1 MKHRHHL
8 IPIVLA
14 LGLLSSNASA
24 AEAPPQNVV
33 GLAASATLEVNKDL
47 LSVTLGTSREGSEAS
62 AVQAGL
68 QQALDA
74 ALAEARKFAKPGQI
88 EVRTGAFSVAPRY
101 SGKGGITGWQGSA
114 ELIVEGR
121 DIPGIARLAGSL
133 GGLSVVRVVSLL
145 SREQREK
152 VESEV
157 AAQAI
162 ARYRAKAADYA
173 RQFGFNG
180 FSLREVNVGSSEPQA
195 AVAYESMK
203 SRVSFQSDSAPLPV
217 ELGKG
222 SVTVTVSGTVQLT
235 R

>member
-1 MKHRHHL
+1 MNRQHL
-8 IPIVLA
+8 IPAVLA
-14 LGLLSSNASA
+14 LGLLSSAVSA

-47 LSVTLGTSREGSEAS
+47 LSVTLSTSREGSEAA

-88 EVRTGAFSVAPRY
+88 EVQTGAFSVFPRH
-101 SGKGGITGWQGSA
+101 SGKGLITGWQGTA

-121 DIPGIARLAGSL
+121 DIPGIARLVANLGSL
-133 GGLSVVRVVSLL
+133 SIARVASVL

-157 AAQAI
+157 AARAI
-162 ARYRAKAADYA
+162 ASFQAKASGYA
-173 RQFGFNG
+173 RQFGFSG
-180 FSLREVNVGSSEPQA
+180 FSLREVNVGTSEPMA
-195 AVAYESMK
+195 AMAYESSKRSM
-203 SRVSFQSDSAPLPV
+203 QAELAAALPV

-222 SVTVTVSGTVQLT
+222 SVTVTVNGTVQLT

>member
-1 MKHRHHL
+1 MNRQHW
-8 IPIVLA
+8 IPLVLA
-14 LGLLSSNASA
+14 LGLFSSAVSA
-24 AEAPPQNVV
+24 VEAPPQNVV
-33 GLAASATLEVNKDL
+33 GLAASATVEVNKDL
-47 LSVTLGTSREGSEAS
+47 LSVTLSTSREGSEAS

-88 EVRTGAFSVAPRY
+88 EVQTGAFSVFPRH
-101 SGKGGITGWQGSA
+101 SGKGAIAGWQGTA

-121 DIPGIARLAGSL
+121 DIPGIARLVGHLGSL
-133 GGLSVVRVVSLL
+133 SIARVVSVL

-162 ARYRAKAADYA
+162 ARYRAKAAEYA
-173 RQFGFNG
+173 RQFGFSG
-180 FSLREVNVGSSEPQA
+180 FSLREVNVGTSEPHSP
-195 AVAYESMK
+195 VAYETLK
-203 SRVSFQSDSAPLPV
+203 SRSSLQLEPAPLPV

-222 SVTVTVSGTVQLT
+222 SVTVTVNGTVQLT